1 MPKLEGK
8 DKAAVRGR
16 VIIRT
21 SIIGILVNALLA
33 AFKAAV
39 GLLTGSIAIVLDAVN
54 NLSDALSSVITI
66 LGARL
71 AAKQPDKQ
79 HPLGHGRYEYLS
91 ATVIAA
97 LVLYAGVTSLIESV
111 KAIINPE
118 PPEYTPVALVIVGV
132 AVLAKILLGTY
143 VKKTGERVNSESLVD
158 SGADALNDS
167 VISASTLVAAVIFV
181 LFHISLEAYLG
192 VIISVIIIKSGVEMM
207 KSTTSQI
214 LGERVDPEIARNIK
228 LTVKQ
233 FPEVKGVYDL
243 TLHSYG
249 PETLTGSLHVEVPDT
264 MTAGEIDRLERHI
277 AEKVYAENDVIL
289 TAVGIYTFNVSNPK
303 VAAMRKQVMQVISE
317 YDHILQ
323 VHGFYVDED
332 TKRISFDVIIDF
344 DAPDRQGQYQEIVE
358 KVQALFP
365 DYQVVTA
372 LDVDISD

>member
-1 MPKLEGK
+1 MPALDTTGK
-8 DKAAVRGR
+8 TANRGA

-21 SIIGILVNALLA
+21 SILGILANALLA

-66 LGARL
+66 LGTRL
-71 AAKQPDKQ
+71 AAKQPDKE

-118 PPEYTPVALVIVGV
+118 PPEYTPAALVIVAV
-132 AVLAKILLGTY
+132 AVLAKIALGTY
-143 VKKTGERVNSESLVD
+143 VKKTGQRVNSESLID

-192 VIISVIIIKSGVEMM
+192 VVISVIIIKSGVEMM
-207 KSTTSQI
+207 KSTISQI
-214 LGERVDPEIARNIK
+214 LGERVDSEIAQNIK
-228 LTVKQ
+228 RTVKT

-264 MTAGEIDRLERHI
+264 MTASEIDRLERHI

-323 VHGFYVDED
+323 VHGFYVDEE
-332 TKRISFDVIIDF
+332 TKRVSFDVIIDF
-344 DAPDRQGQYQEIVE
+344 DAPDRVGQYQEIVQ

-372 LDVDISD
+372 LDIDISD